1 MLDLLIAV
9 QRERKDI
16 DDLGIREEVDTFIFE
31 VRQLIKIRIFFEIG
45 ISGTVAV
52 NRVMSI

>member
-9 QRERKDI
+9 QKEQGTI

-31 VRQLIKIRIFFEIG
+31 VRTAENSVVLHR
-45 ISGTVAV
+45 
-52 NRVMSI
+52 